1 MGLSKKQVGQITYPL
16 HQSLNGNFYYP
27 ELILLLYGEARWEN
41 VKLTHGLDLKVG
53 KIQTGKRETGQEIRI
68 SPSFKK

>member
-1 MGLSKKQVGQITYPL
+1 
-16 HQSLNGNFYYP
+16 
-27 ELILLLYGEARWEN
+27 LILLLYGEARWEN